1 MAVGKPIDLG
11 VIRFEKQGDATVH
24 FRTMLG
30 RYRPGEV
37 VTGADGVEL
46 TELLRRHPE
55 YAAKLGCGIR
65 HFEVMAA
72 EYGTQCFRIVRLD
85 GSFDR
90 FSYPTCVSGRGR
102 P

>member
-1 MAVGKPIDLG
+1 MAAGNPIDLG
-11 VIRFEKQGDATVH
+11 IIRFDKQGDATTH

-30 RYRPGEV
+30 RYSPGEKV
-37 VTGADGVEL
+37 ADADGAEL
-46 TELLRRHPE
+46 AALLKRHPE
-55 YAAKLGCGIR
+55 YAEKLGCGIR

-72 EYGTQCFRIVRLD
+72 EYGKQCFRIVRLD
-85 GSFDR
+85 DSSDR

>member
-1 MAVGKPIDLG
+1 MVAGKPIDLG
-11 VIRFEKQGDATVH
+11 VIRFEKQGDATAH

-30 RYRPGEV
+30 RYRSGEV
-37 VTGADGVEL
+37 VSDADRVEL
-46 TELLRRHPE
+46 AELLKRHPE
-55 YAAKLGCGIR
+55 YAEKFGCGIR

-85 GSFDR
+85 NSSDR
-90 FSYPTCVSGRGR
+90 FSYPACVSGRGR